1 MKRLSQSG
9 SNSFCLALRKNA
21 LLINQSHFSNFALY
35 MITIVNTY
43 TEYACLK
50 KDESTT
56 TCKTARK
63 HDKIK
68 HDLIANVCKI
78 FLQYGDRM
86 RK

>member
-1 MKRLSQSG
+1 
-9 SNSFCLALRKNA
+9 
-21 LLINQSHFSNFALY
+21 

-63 HDKIK
+63 HEKIK
-68 HDLIANVCKI
+68 LDLIANVCKI
-78 FLQYGDRM
+78 FLQYGDKM
-86 RK
+86 RKYDMDKKPWWKFYFFSFTNN